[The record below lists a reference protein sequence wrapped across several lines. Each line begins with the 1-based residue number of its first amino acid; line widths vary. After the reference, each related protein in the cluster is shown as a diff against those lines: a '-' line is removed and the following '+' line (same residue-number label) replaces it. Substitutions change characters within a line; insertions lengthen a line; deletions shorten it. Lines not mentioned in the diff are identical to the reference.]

1 MFFEKLIYWLLYI
14 KVDIMMY
21 SAGML
26 ELDGLISNS
35 TSTSS
40 QSSLE
45 SDKNSP
51 KQEEVKT
58 EQVQNEWLKTIRFVF
73 VNLLVVM
80 IVHIDAK
87 RFQVLG
93 LKRPCCMCIAIMN
106 ILP

>member
-1 MFFEKLIYWLLYI
+1 
-14 KVDIMMY
+14 MMY

-58 EQVQNEWLKTIRFVF
+58 EQVQNE
-73 VNLLVVM
+73 
-80 IVHIDAK
+80 
-87 RFQVLG
+87 
-93 LKRPCCMCIAIMN
+93 
-106 ILP
+106 